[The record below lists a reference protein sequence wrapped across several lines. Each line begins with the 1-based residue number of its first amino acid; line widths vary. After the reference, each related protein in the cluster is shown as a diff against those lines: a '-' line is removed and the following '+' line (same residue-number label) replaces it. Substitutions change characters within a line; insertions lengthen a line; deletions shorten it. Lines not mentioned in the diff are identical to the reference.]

1 MKPLPLLALA
11 LIMLLMPASVLLA
24 QNGTPLA
31 RYAWIKRPLVIFAD
45 TPDDPRF
52 QRQMKLLADDPQV
65 LEERDVVILTDTDP
79 AARSPLRLKLRPR
92 GFMLVLIAKDGKIAF
107 RKPLPW
113 SVREIS
119 RAIDKM
125 PMRLDEMKEKR
136 GIRD

>member
-1 MKPLPLLALA
+1 MKPLTLLATALTFA
-11 LIMLLMPASVLLA
+11 LILPTGTSA
-24 QNGTPLA
+24 QDTDPLA
-31 RYAWIKRPLVIFAD
+31 EYAWIKRPLVIFAD
-45 TPDDPRF
+45 SPNDPRF
-52 QRQMKLLADDPQV
+52 QRQMKLLEDDPKS

-107 RKPLPW
+107 RKPLPRT
-113 SVREIS
+113 VREIS

>member
-1 MKPLPLLALA
+1 MKPLTLLAAALTFA
-11 LIMLLMPASVLLA
+11 LILPTGTSA
-24 QNGTPLA
+24 QDTNPLA
-31 RYAWIKRPLVIFAD
+31 EYAWIKRPLVIFAD
-45 TPDDPRF
+45 SPNDPRF
-52 QRQMKLLADDPQV
+52 QRQMKLLEDDPKS

-107 RKPLPW
+107 RKPLPRT
-113 SVREIS
+113 VREIS

>member
-1 MKPLPLLALA
+1 MKPLTLLAAALTFA
-11 LIMLLMPASVLLA
+11 LILPMSMSA
-24 QNGTPLA
+24 QDTDPLA
-31 RYAWIKRPLVIFAD
+31 EYAWIKRPLVIFAD
-45 TPDDPRF
+45 TPSDPRF
-52 QRQMKLLADDPQV
+52 QRQMKLLEDDPKS

-79 AARSPLRLKLRPR
+79 AARSALRLKLRPR

-107 RKPLPW
+107 RKPLPRT
-113 SVREIS
+113 VREIS

>member
-1 MKPLPLLALA
+1 MKRQPLLALA
-11 LIMLLMPASVLLA
+11 LIMLLMPVAGLVA
-24 QNGTPLA
+24 QDSDPLA
-31 RYAWIKRPLVIFAD
+31 RYAWVKRPLVIFAD

-52 QRQMKLLADDPQV
+52 QRQMKLLADDPKV
-65 LEERDVVILTDTDP
+65 LEKRDVVILTDTDP

-107 RKPLPW
+107 RKPLPRT
-113 SVREIS
+113 VREIS